1 MNIIFDTG
9 CKLLNENEFNSITLI
24 QIHYADLEVSY
35 SIQRKSVYLP
45 LIKNIS
51 IHMTPEK
58 KVFDNI
64 LQTIGHTP
72 LVKLNKTVADLP
84 CSVYAKVEFFNPGNS
99 IKDRMALKM
108 LEVAEKEGKIKP
120 GGTIIEGTSGN
131 TGMGLALAAIQKGY
145 RCIFTTTDKQSK
157 EKADILKALGAEVI
171 ICPTN
176 VEPEDPRSYY
186 SVSKRLANE
195 VPNSWYVNQYD
206 NLANRLAH
214 YEQTGPEI
222 WEQTEGKV
230 THLVVATG
238 TGGTITGTG
247 KYLKEQNPNI
257 QVWAIDSY
265 GSLLT
270 KWFNTG
276 ELDMKEVH
284 PYITEGIGED
294 FLPENYDK
302 NAIDYFEKV
311 TDKDGAV
318 MARRITKEE
327 GIFVGYSA
335 GSALAGLKQLKSKL
349 KKDDVVVVIFHDHGS
364 RYVGKI
370 YNDEWMLDRGFLEVH
385 TVQDLIGG
393 LGRRRL
399 VTMDATQ
406 TVQEAME
413 LMKKYD
419 IEQIPVFDGQTL
431 VGTAAQHGIFKRLM
445 ENINLKEQAI
455 TTVME
460 AAMPIVAMSTPLERL
475 SSFINKDNG
484 AILAKDE
491 SGDYHIITQYD
502 VLNALSKS

>member
-1 MNIIFDTG
+1 MDA
-9 CKLLNENEFNSITLI
+9 S
-24 QIHYADLEVSY
+24 
-35 SIQRKSVYLP
+35 
-45 LIKNIS
+45 
-51 IHMTPEK
+51 K
-58 KVFDNI
+58 KVYDNI
-64 LQTIGHTP
+64 LQTIGDTP

-84 CSVYAKVEFFNPGNS
+84 CPVYAKVEFFNPGNS

-108 LEVAEKEGKIKP
+108 LEVAEQEGKIKP

-176 VEPEDPRSYY
+176 VEPEDPQSYY
-186 SVSKRLANE
+186 SVSKRLATE

-222 WEQTEGKV
+222 WEQTEGKI

-247 KYLKEQNPNI
+247 KYLKEKNPNI
-257 QVWAIDSY
+257 KVWAIDSY

-270 KWFNTG
+270 KWFKTG
-276 ELDMKEVH
+276 ELDMNEVH

-294 FLPENYDK
+294 FLPENYAKD
-302 NAIDYFEKV
+302 AIDHFEQV

-335 GSALAGLKQLKSKL
+335 GSAVAGLRQLKDQL
-349 KKDDVVVVIFHDHGS
+349 TKDDVVVVIFHDHGS
-364 RYVGKI
+364 RYVAKI
-370 YNDEWMLDRGFLEVH
+370 YNDEWMLDRGFLDVN

-399 VTMDATQ
+399 VTVEAGDKVSQ
-406 TVQEAME
+406 AME
-413 LMKKYD
+413 LMQKYD
-419 IEQIPVFDGQTL
+419 IEQIPVMKAGEI
-431 VGTAAQHGIFKRLM
+431 VGALSQNGLFKKLM
-445 ENINLKEQAI
+445 ADVQVKEQEI
-455 TTVME
+455 ETVME
-460 AAMPIVAMSTPLERL
+460 AAIPLVAMNTPLERL
-475 SSFINKDNG
+475 TSYINKDNNSV
-484 AILAKDE
+484 LAKDE
-491 SGDYHIITQYD
+491 SGNVHILTQYD
-502 VLNALSKS
+502 VLNALSKG